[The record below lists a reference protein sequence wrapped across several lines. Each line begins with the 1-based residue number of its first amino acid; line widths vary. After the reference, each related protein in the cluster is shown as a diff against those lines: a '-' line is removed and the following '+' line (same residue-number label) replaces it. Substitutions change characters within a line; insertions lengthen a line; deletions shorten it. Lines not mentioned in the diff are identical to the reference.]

1 MSAAIRQGAMKKGAV
16 VFVNAIITNASV
28 PRGVQVEPLPA
39 ALMGMKFVMTAL
51 YNVQHV
57 ESQTSHVIDFHIG
70 ARISSTI

>member
-1 MSAAIRQGAMKKGAV
+1 MSDAIRHVAVKTGAV
-16 VFVNAIITNASV
+16 AFVNAIISAL
-28 PRGVQVEPLPA
+28 RQVQVQPLLA

-57 ESQTSHVIDFHIG
+57 ESQTNHVIESYGSVIG